1 MNDNFQFL
9 VYRTAEENVPV
20 DAIIRDETIW
30 LTQKSIARLFD
41 VDIPAISK
49 HLSNIYSEGELT
61 RESTVSKMEIV
72 QQEGT
77 RKVKREQYIYNL
89 DAIIEYL

>member
-9 VYRTAEENVPV
+9 VYRTAEENVSV

-49 HLSNIYSEGELT
+49 HLSNNICF
-61 RESTVSKMEIV
+61 
-72 QQEGT
+72 
-77 RKVKREQYIYNL
+77 
-89 DAIIEYL
+89 